1 MRCPSCGYQN
11 PEGMKFCGECGASL
25 QRAALCSSCGFSNP
39 SEVKFCHECGQ
50 SLGGT
55 SAPRTPTPAPAL
67 PASFAGGRYQ
77 VQRFLGEGAKKR
89 VYLAHDSKLDSDVA
103 IALIKTD
110 GLDAEGLTRVRREAQ
125 AMGQLRDNPYI
136 VTVLDIGDEAG
147 QPYIVMEHMQGGPL
161 DGRLQQTD
169 GDGLALEQALR
180 IGGQVAQAL
189 EHAHSR
195 GIIHRDLK
203 PGNVWLT
210 QDGTAKLGDFG
221 FALAADR
228 SRLTQAGMMVGTPYC
243 MPPEQALGGEV
254 TAASDLYSLGCVL
267 YEMVAGRPPFPGDD
281 PTAVIS
287 QHINTAPVAPSWYT
301 DHCPPD
307 LEELILKLLAKA
319 PADRPQAA
327 SEVRE
332 ALERIDP
339 NEKSASHTEANVLD
353 RLARGVFV
361 GREKEL
367 DGLRKAFDEAFAG
380 RGSIVMLVGEPG
392 IGKTRSAQ
400 ELETY
405 ARMRGAQV
413 LWGLSH
419 EAAGAPAYW
428 PWIQAG
434 RMYAATRD
442 ITDLAEDMQGTGPEL
457 VRIFPE
463 LPQLANVDQPEDV
476 SDPEAAQFRLFAA
489 YTNFVRAMSIRAPI
503 LIALDDL
510 HWTDKASLLLLQH
523 LARELSRMRVLIVC
537 TYRDTDLVRT
547 HPLSEALASLN
558 RESGFQRIVLRG
570 LSREEVAGYIRSV
583 ANVVPAPS
591 VLDKIFEETEGNPFF
606 LSEVVN
612 LMAQEGTLTKESV
625 SDIAI
630 PDGVREALGR
640 RLNRISEEANELL
653 QIAAVVGSEFTYDTL
668 TLMEERDEEELL
680 RLIEEALEARVIEEM
695 DRPGRYRFTHA
706 QMQET
711 LLAELSTTRRVR
723 LQGRVGE
730 ALEKRFGDRAD
741 ELAARLARHFV
752 EAAMLTQ
759 RHAQKAVRY
768 SKLAAVQAE
777 AQAAWDVAAR
787 HYEHCLTLVTEAE
800 DKLGEDE
807 PALLTALGICA
818 RNTGDYRTAWR
829 SLMRARTLY
838 QERGEPAGLAQAT
851 LEALLILAPPQ
862 RHFALIQ
869 EALAELGNAEPHLEA
884 RLLAYLIL
892 PAYPGHLEPAK
903 LERAKARIAE
913 LVEAYGFEDVQAAIL
928 LADGREAL
936 ISGRLEDS
944 VQLLREVYE
953 RFAELGHPGEAAD
966 ALSRVSTAI
975 ILGGDLGRAEETAQE
990 LLVYSRAHHI
1000 RFWEEGA
1007 AGFIAGILLARCD
1020 FAAFDA
1026 LAEERASDVGYPIH
1040 AYRVT
1045 RAEMAGEIERAVAL
1059 LPDPAVAGGNATFT
1073 SHIHAIRARVLLNA
1087 GQEAQARDEFQRMRE
1102 MAQLTPGA
1110 DVLDGVAIHPPVN
1123 GFLGEALPVLADESY
1138 QRATEASAKRDVYRE
1153 FIFSPFTLDSIP
1165 RLNGEILLIRGRI
1178 DDAEQ
1183 QFTRG
1188 LEACERERCPV
1199 EAGRCLQGLA
1209 EVAERRG
1216 NTSEALQLLDRAAAL
1231 FQEHG
1236 AKLYLNR
1243 VIAKKVKLQG
1253 ITSGSIM
1260 TSIDAVAAIVQSE
1273 QPALPAK
1280 AVAPDGTV
1288 TLLFTDIE
1296 GSTPLN
1302 ERLGDQRW
1310 MQLLRAHN
1318 ALVREE
1324 LRSHDAF
1331 EVKTEGDGFM
1341 VAFGSARKALQCAIA
1356 IQRSFAAHDWG
1367 DQVKEGSIR
1376 VRIGLH
1382 TGEMIQDAGDF
1393 YGKHVNLASRI
1404 ANEAQGGE
1412 ILVSSLLRELTESA
1426 GDIAFGKERK
1436 LTLKGL
1442 SGSQGVFS
1450 VRWE

>member
-1 MRCPSCGYQN
+1 M
-11 PEGMKFCGECGASL
+11 
-25 QRAALCSSCGFSNP
+25 AA
-39 SEVKFCHECGQ
+39 
-50 SLGGT
+50 
-55 SAPRTPTPAPAL
+55 SAPRTPTPEPAPAL
-67 PASFAGGRYQ
+67 PASFADGRYQ

-89 VYLAHDSKLDSDVA
+89 VYLAHDSRLDRDVA
-103 IALIKTD
+103 VALIKS
-110 GLDAEGLTRVRREAQ
+110 EGLSEEGVARMGREAQ
-125 AMGQLRDNPYI
+125 AMGQLGDHPHIVTAHDIVEEDGRPYI
-136 VTVLDIGDEAG
+136 I
-147 QPYIVMEHMQGGPL
+147 MEYMDGGSL
-161 DGRLQQTD
+161 DGRLQQAD

-189 EHAHSR
+189 EHAHGR

-203 PGNVWLT
+203 PGNIWLS
-210 QDGTAKLGDFG
+210 QDGAAKLGDFG

-267 YEMVAGRPPFPGDD
+267 YEMVAGRPPFPGED

-319 PADRPQAA
+319 PDDRPQSAA
-327 SEVRE
+327 EVRE
-332 ALERIDP
+332 ALERVDP
-339 NEKSASHTEANVLD
+339 SERSASHTEANVLD

-361 GREKEL
+361 GREREL

-380 RGSIVMLVGEPG
+380 HGSIVMLVGEPG
-392 IGKTRSAQ
+392 IGKTRAAQ

-434 RMYAATRD
+434 RMYAGTRD
-442 ITDLAEDMQGTGPEL
+442 ITELAEDMQGTGPEL

-463 LPQLANVDQPEDV
+463 LPQLANVNQPEAV

-489 YTNFVRAMSIRAPI
+489 YTNFVRAMSNRAPL

-547 HPLSEALASLN
+547 HPLSEALATLN

-570 LSREEVAGYIRSV
+570 LSREEVANYIRGA
-583 ANVVPAPS
+583 ANVVPAPG

-612 LMAQEGTLTKESV
+612 LMAQEGTLTKESI

-653 QIAAVVGSEFTYDTL
+653 QIAAVVGSEFNYDTL
-668 TLMEERDEEELL
+668 TLLGDHDEEELL

-741 ELAARLARHFV
+741 ELAARLAPHFV

-768 SKLAAVQAE
+768 SKLSAE
-777 AQAAWDVAAR
+777 QSVAQNAWDVAAR
-787 HYEHCLTLVTEAE
+787 NYEHCLTLVSEAE
-800 DKLGEDE
+800 DNLGEDE
-807 PALLTALGICA
+807 AALLIELGRCQT
-818 RNTGDYRTAWR
+818 NGGDMRPAWR
-829 SLMRARTLY
+829 SLMRSASLYRTRSDWSGIARATI
-838 QERGEPAGLAQAT
+838 QAQ
-851 LEALLILAPPQ
+851 LVPAPPE
-862 RHFALIQ
+862 RAREILTAALD
-869 EALAELGNAEPHLEA
+869 APGDPEPHLEA
-884 RLLAYLIL
+884 KLRVRRLML
-892 PAYPGHLEPAK
+892 GHEADR
-903 LERAKARIAE
+903 ERTEE
-913 LVEAYGFEDVQAAIL
+913 LVATHQYLDVQASLTYQDAMSAL
-928 LADGREAL
+928 RESNPDEAL
-936 ISGRLEDS
+936 RLYRLAAEQYRESHEPARAAFSLLQVAGVSWFTGRLDEAEAAFDDLLHFSQESHLIFSMQNALGLAGCIAMQRCDLDRAKELATEISGRS
-944 VQLLREVYE
+944 YLRENLLACI
-953 RFAELGHPGEAAD
+953 AEFTGELDGVRETLPSVELTGGIPIFQQQVHGPRA
-966 ALSRVSTAI
+966 R
-975 ILGGDLGRAEETAQE
+975 ILHLIGD
-990 LLVYSRAHHI
+990 
-1000 RFWEEGA
+1000 EEGA
-1007 AGFIAGILLARCD
+1007 RRDMEAWAGAIEDVLSNSFGNIAAIDSCLLALGDEDMLR
-1020 FAAFDA
+1020 
-1026 LAEERASDVGYPIH
+1026 
-1040 AYRVT
+1040 RVYQL
-1045 RAEMAGEIERAVAL
+1045 GQ
-1059 LPDPAVAGGNATFT
+1059 DQH
-1073 SHIHAIRARVLLNA
+1073 HIHLGYFGSADHFRGGLALRL
-1087 GQEAQARDEFQRMRE
+1087 GQIEEA
-1102 MAQLTPGA
+1102 
-1110 DVLDGVAIHPPVN
+1110 
-1123 GFLGEALPVLADESY
+1123 EAHF
-1138 QRATEASAKRDVYRE
+1138 RT
-1153 FIFSPFTLDSIP
+1153 
-1165 RLNGEILLIRGRI
+1165 
-1178 DDAEQ
+1178 
-1183 QFTRG
+1183 G
-1188 LEACERERCPV
+1188 LEWCERERCPV

-1216 NTSEALQLLDRAAAL
+1216 NTSEALPLLDRAAAL
-1231 FQEHG
+1231 FQQHG
-1236 AKLYLNR
+1236 AKLYLGR

-1253 ITSGSIM
+1253 IASGSIM
-1260 TSIDAVAAIVQSE
+1260 TSIDAVAAIVDSE
-1273 QPALPAK
+1273 QPDLRRHA
-1280 AVAPDGTV
+1280 APDGTV

-1310 MQLLRAHN
+1310 MTLLREHN
-1318 ALVREE
+1318 ALVREQ
-1324 LRSHDAF
+1324 LRSHD
-1331 EVKTEGDGFM
+1331 G
-1341 VAFGSARKALQCAIA
+1341 
-1356 IQRSFAAHDWG
+1356 
-1367 DQVKEGSIR
+1367 
-1376 VRIGLH
+1376 
-1382 TGEMIQDAGDF
+1382 
-1393 YGKHVNLASRI
+1393 Y
-1404 ANEAQGGE
+1404 
-1412 ILVSSLLRELTESA
+1412 
-1426 GDIAFGKERK
+1426 
-1436 LTLKGL
+1436 
-1442 SGSQGVFS
+1442 
-1450 VRWE
+1450 